1 MCTMKTRL
9 LVIFTVLFSIS
20 AVGGMQ
26 GPLYNQVR
34 WKSSHNS
41 YAKKESIT
49 KQLDEFRFR
58 SIEFDLNYKDDLFG
72 IKKAGPG
79 EWLVF
84 HAFMDRQSNC
94 ETLSECFAELS
105 EFHRNNPRHHVITV
119 FFDLKDGLHEK
130 SGHGASDFYR
140 ALQESLPE
148 GSIVSPADLL
158 ESCPEADNLQES
170 VTLPGCG
177 WPSLSAVRGKFMLVV
192 STGRDHLMRAGY
204 SPQRAPVFLV
214 SKGVGLAGIDK
225 NTDRVFFN
233 MRGPQSFGKEVY
245 KAGFVARAYGLDK
258 KENFLKAKSMGFHH
272 LAMDHIDPD
281 KTPWAETDGKNSLPY
296 EVIE

>member
-1 MCTMKTRL
+1 M
-9 LVIFTVLFSIS
+9 S
-20 AVGGMQ
+20 AVGSMQ

-41 YAKKESIT
+41 YAKEAGIM

-58 SIEFDLNYKDDLFG
+58 SIEFDLHYKDDFFG
-72 IKKAGPG
+72 IEKAGAG
-79 EWLVF
+79 EWFVF
-84 HAFMDRQSNC
+84 HEFTDRKTNC
-94 ETLSECFAELS
+94 DTLSECFAEVS
-105 EFHRNNPRHHVITV
+105 EFHRKNPRHHVITV

-140 ALQESLPE
+140 ALKESLPE

-158 ESCPEADNLQES
+158 EACPEADNLQGA

-177 WPSLSAVRGKFMLVV
+177 WPSLSAVRGKFMLVM
-192 STGRDHLMRAGY
+192 STGRDDFVRAGY
-204 SPQRAPVFLV
+204 SPHEAPIFLV
-214 SKGVGLAGIDK
+214 SKGVGLGGVHE
-225 NTDRVFFN
+225 NPDRVFFN
-233 MRGPQSFGKEVY
+233 MRGPHSFGKEVY

-258 KENFLKAKSMGFHH
+258 REDFLKAKSMCFHH
-272 LAMDHIDPD
+272 LAMDHIGPAE
-281 KTPWAETDGKNSLPY
+281 TPWAETDGENGLPY